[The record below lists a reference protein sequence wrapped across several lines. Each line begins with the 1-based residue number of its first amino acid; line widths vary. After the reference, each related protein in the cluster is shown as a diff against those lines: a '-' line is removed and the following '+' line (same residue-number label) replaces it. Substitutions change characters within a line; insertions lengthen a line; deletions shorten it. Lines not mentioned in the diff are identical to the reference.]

1 MRASW
6 RNRGEKGVSWNRTIG
21 AGLAALL
28 LASTAQAETARGVVF
43 EDENR
48 NGLRD
53 ASEPGIADVRVSN
66 GRDVVL
72 TDRQGRYRIEAIEGS
87 VLFITKPSGY
97 ATPVNAHNLPQFYYL
112 HSPEGSPLRMRYRG
126 IDPTGPL
133 PESVDFPL
141 VLRPER
147 EDFEAILLSDTQP
160 QTERELDY
168 IRDDVVSELV
178 GSDAAFGMTMGDIL
192 FDDLSMFP
200 RYNALIGSI
209 GIPWYNVAGNHEI
222 NYEAEDD
229 AGSLETF
236 KRYYGPA
243 YYAFEYGQA
252 LFVVLDNIH
261 YLGNGEADPGDVR
274 GSGGYVPRLDEAQL
288 DWLEAELSHVE
299 DDRLVF
305 VAMHAPL
312 GIEVGT
318 YRTENRERLFELLEG
333 RPNLYSVAGH
343 THTTHH
349 LYFGEEEGFDG
360 PGTFHHHILSVVSGA
375 WWSGPFDASGTPISD
390 QSDGTPNGYH
400 VLEVSGTDM
409 SVRYKGAGLPADEQM
424 RIVFDVAHHGL
435 RPDGVRDFDMGELLD
450 GRMRA
455 DQVPAAAIV
464 VNLFD
469 GGPRSTVEYSVAGG
483 PWQPLERVLRA
494 DPYML
499 EVYARNADSKKSWV
513 DAGPATHV
521 FEADLQDD
529 LPPGTHVVSVRAT
542 DEFGRTHHGHTI
554 LEITA
559 GWEGSREGL
568 RYPD

>member
-1 MRASW
+1 MIRT
-6 RNRGEKGVSWNRTIG
+6 GTIG

-28 LASTAQAETARGVVF
+28 LATGAQAETARGVVF

-53 ASEPGIADVRVSN
+53 AGEPGIADVRVSN

-72 TDRQGRYRIEAIEGS
+72 TDRQGRYRIEAFDES

-97 ATPVNAHNLPQFYYL
+97 ATPVNAHNLPQFHYV
-112 HSPEGSPLRMRYRG
+112 HAPEGSPAGMRYRG
-126 IDPTGPL
+126 VDPTGPL
-133 PESVDFPL
+133 PASVDFPL
-141 VLRPER
+141 VLREER

-168 IRDDVVSELV
+168 IRDEVVSELIDT
-178 GSDAAFGMTMGDIL
+178 DAAFGMTMGDIL

-209 GIPWYNVAGNHEI
+209 GIPWYNVPGNHEL
-222 NYEAEDD
+222 NYAAEDD

-236 KRYYGPA
+236 KRYFGPP
-243 YYAFEYGQA
+243 YYAFEYGRA
-252 LFVVLDNIH
+252 LFVVLDNI
-261 YLGNGEADPGDVR
+261 YYRGNGAAGEDDVR
-274 GSGGYVPRLDEAQL
+274 GQGGYVHRLTDAQL

-299 DDRLVF
+299 EDRLVF

-312 GIEVGT
+312 GSETRPDAI
-318 YRTENRERLFELLEG
+318 TENRERLFELLEG

-343 THTTHH
+343 THTTNH

-360 PGTFHHHILSVVSGA
+360 PGTFHHHVLATVSGA
-375 WWSGPFDASGTPISD
+375 WWSGPFDASGAPIAD

-400 VLEVSGTDM
+400 VLEVRGTDL
-409 SVRYKGAGLPADEQM
+409 SVRYKGAGLPVDEQM

-435 RPDGVRDFDMGELLD
+435 RPDATRDYAMGELMD
-450 GRMRA
+450 SRMRS
-455 DQVPAAAIV
+455 DELAAASIV

-469 GGPRSTVEYSVAGG
+469 GGPRSVVEYSVAGG
-483 PWQPLERVLRA
+483 PWQPLERVLRP

-499 EVYARNADSKKSWV
+499 EVYARNGETKKSWV
-513 DAGPATHV
+513 EARASTHV
-521 FEADLQDD
+521 FEADLDAE
-529 LPPGTHVVSVRAT
+529 LPPGTHRVSVRAT
-542 DEFGRTHHGHTI
+542 DEFGVTHHAHTV

>member
-1 MRASW
+1 M
-6 RNRGEKGVSWNRTIG
+6 G

-28 LASTAQAETARGVVF
+28 LVTGAQAETARGVVF

-48 NGLRD
+48 NGVRD
-53 ASEPGIADVRVSN
+53 AGEPGIAGVRVSN

-72 TDRQGRYRIEAIEGS
+72 TDRQGRYRIEAFDES

-97 ATPVNAHNLPQFYYL
+97 ATPVNAHNLPQFHYV
-112 HSPEGSPLRMRYRG
+112 HSPEGSPAGMRYRG
-126 IDPTGPL
+126 IEPTGPL
-133 PESVDFPL
+133 PDSIDFPL
-141 VLRPER
+141 ILRPER

-168 IRDDVVSELV
+168 IRDDVVAELI
-178 GSDAAFGMTMGDIL
+178 GTDAAFGMTMGDIL

-209 GIPWYNVAGNHEI
+209 GIPWYNVPGNHEL

-229 AGSLETF
+229 AHALETF
-236 KRYYGPA
+236 KRYFGPP
-243 YYAFEYGQA
+243 YYAFEYGRA
-252 LFVVLDNIH
+252 LFVVLDNI
-261 YLGNGEADPGDVR
+261 YYNGNGRAGADDVR
-274 GSGGYVPRLDEAQL
+274 GDGGYVHRITEAQL

-299 DDRLVF
+299 DERLVF

-312 GIEVGT
+312 GSETRPESI
-318 YRTENRERLFELLEG
+318 TENRERLFDLLEG

-343 THTTHH
+343 THTTSHQ
-349 LYFGEEEGFDG
+349 YYGPEDGFDG
-360 PGTFHHHILSVVSGA
+360 PGTFHHHVLAVVSGA
-375 WWSGPFDASGTPISD
+375 WWSGPFDADGVPIAD

-400 VLEVSGTDM
+400 VLEVSGTDLA
-409 SVRYKGAGLPADEQM
+409 VRYKGAGLPVDEQM

-435 RPDGVRDFDMGELLD
+435 SAGGQRDFSMGELLD

-455 DQVPAAAIV
+455 DEVPAASIV

-469 GGPRSTVEYSVAGG
+469 GGPRSVVEYSVAGG
-483 PWQPLERVLRA
+483 PWMPLERVLRA
-494 DPYML
+494 DPYMV
-499 EVYARNADSKKSWV
+499 EVYNRNAASKKAWV
-513 DAGPATHV
+513 DAGPSTHV

-542 DEFGRTHHGHTI
+542 DEFGRSHHGHTI

-559 GWEGSREGL
+559 GWEGSSAGL